1 MGKFWRERCVCAP
14 QREAGGMESVP
25 KVSDSSRVGREAI
38 SGDFSWMVP
47 MAPGVKVEGAKIC
60 FIADAV

>member
-1 MGKFWRERCVCAP
+1 
-14 QREAGGMESVP
+14 MESVP